1 MEKGPKINYSYILLG
16 LAGAIISYL
25 IAGAAFVFPWVGL
38 KFLDEPGFIY
48 LYLLATLLSLIFVF
62 FNLKK
67 YALNSIIILILLYPI
82 FLKYQDTV
90 NQKAWDLQN
99 EKMGEEI
106 NRQQVADASE
116 IEKWVK
122 NIAEHA
128 ENKSTAIS
136 FIESAMQEITSLY
149 WVEGVQWLS
158 DVAQGK
164 LGETSPFPTSLN
176 FHDLHITLYTRWK
189 LSPALYLHVK
199 LLTQIM
205 GEFYEAKKREEA
217 LRQNTYMQAL
227 YETGSRLTHDIKN
240 ILQSVGAL
248 CTVAQLSDSN
258 KKYDDNEALLEL
270 LRRQLPILNQRIAST
285 LDKLKAPSEERKRQE
300 KFVSWW
306 KLLKQRY
313 QYPNL
318 EFVSTDMPS
327 FDINAEVLDS
337 ILDNL
342 LQNALEKA
350 KSQQKVS
357 IRVELSGKS
366 KGFSIE
372 ISDTGKAMPTE
383 TAQDL
388 FKKHIN
394 SANGLGVGLYHSAKQ
409 ALQVGYS
416 LSLVKNWDGEV
427 QFRVELASF

>member
-1 MEKGPKINYSYILLG
+1 
-16 LAGAIISYL
+16 
-25 IAGAAFVFPWVGL
+25 
-38 KFLDEPGFIY
+38 
-48 LYLLATLLSLIFVF
+48 
-62 FNLKK
+62 
-67 YALNSIIILILLYPI
+67 
-82 FLKYQDTV
+82 
-90 NQKAWDLQN
+90 
-99 EKMGEEI
+99 
-106 NRQQVADASE
+106 
-116 IEKWVK
+116 
-122 NIAEHA
+122 
-128 ENKSTAIS
+128 
-136 FIESAMQEITSLY
+136 
-149 WVEGVQWLS
+149 
-158 DVAQGK
+158 
-164 LGETSPFPTSLN
+164 
-176 FHDLHITLYTRWK
+176 
-189 LSPALYLHVK
+189 
-199 LLTQIM
+199 
-205 GEFYEAKKREEA
+205 
-217 LRQNTYMQAL
+217 MQAL

-372 ISDTGKAMPTE
+372 ITDTGKAMPTE